1 MKTKLTIKQRE
12 ILEFISRN
20 GKTQVEV
27 NPRLVNQNKN
37 YYDRVVKLEN
47 LGAIIIERRQG
58 YSSLYSI
65 TNVGLE
71 YLGLGTPSKKI
82 YGAAGQ
88 ITDLQK
94 ISSPIERMRMDVL
107 VSDLDK
113 TTKDELLRVLG

>member
-27 NPRLVNQNKN
+27 NPRLVKQNKN
-37 YYDRVVKLEN
+37 FYERISKLESI
-47 LGAIIIERRQG
+47 GAVIIERREG

-71 YLGLGTPSKKI
+71 YLGGSPTSKKL

-88 ITDLQK
+88 VTDINK
-94 ISSPIERMRMDVL
+94 MNSPIERMRMEIVF
-107 VSDLDK
+107 SDIDK
-113 TTKDELLRVLG
+113 STKEELLKVLG